1 MVNYPHQISRKIAQ
15 VRPKNQIELT
25 LPIGDEL

>member
-25 LPIGDEL
+25 LPIGG